1 MANLNE
7 SMIEGKSTFKLKVLS
22 LELLHGLNEW
32 RNMSNMRDNLRI
44 DAIRRENG
52 DNGEDRQKKNYPLN
66 L

>member
-7 SMIEGKSTFKLKVLS
+7 SMNGGKSTFKLKVLS

-52 DNGEDRQKKNYPLN
+52 EEI
-66 L
+66 

>member
-7 SMIEGKSTFKLKVLS
+7 SMNEGKSTFKLNVLS

-32 RNMSNMRDNLRI
+32 RNISNMRDNLRI

-52 DNGEDRQKKNYPLN
+52 EEN
-66 L
+66 LTSDWR